1 MNAKTDRWEVYTD
14 KAGRRHWR
22 WPASGVESQ
31 HDGRDLALDARQRNV
46 TPAQQQQ
53 AHFAPLPARG
63 K

>member
-22 WPASGVESQ
+22 WPASGAYSEG
-31 HDGRDLALDARQRNV
+31 GRELALEARPRTV

-53 AHFAPLPARG
+53 AHFAPLLPRS

>member
-1 MNAKTDRWEVYTD
+1 MNPKTDRWEIYTD

-22 WPASGVESQ
+22 WPASSATSER
-31 HDGRDLALDARQRNV
+31 DGHVDVDSRQRTV

-53 AHFAPLPARG
+53 AHFAPLLQRG

>member
-22 WPASGVESQ
+22 WPASGAPSEG
-31 HDGRDLALDARQRNV
+31 GRELALEARTRTV

-53 AHFAPLPARG
+53 AHFAPLLPRS

>member
-22 WPASGVESQ
+22 WPASGAQSE
-31 HDGRDLALDARQRNV
+31 HDGHALDARPRSV

-53 AHFAPLPARG
+53 AHFAPLLPRS

>member
-1 MNAKTDRWEVYTD
+1 MNAKTDRWEIYTD

-22 WPASGVESQ
+22 WPASSAPTER
-31 HDGRDLALDARQRNV
+31 DGQIDVDSRQRAV

-53 AHFAPLPARG
+53 AHFAPLLARG

>member
-1 MNAKTDRWEVYTD
+1 MNAKTDRWEVYID

-22 WPASGVESQ
+22 WPASGAQSEQ
-31 HDGRDLALDARQRNV
+31 GRELALDNRQRTV